1 MAAGR
6 NLKVDEQQGA
16 IEQPRQRFFPEAFN
30 ASRCSLRTK
39 MCFSEDPMH
48 GEYKT
53 PGGKLVAVDLEVE
66 DGNLRNVTV
75 SGDFFLYPEEA
86 LSTITGALEGLP
98 VELSESEIAEQ
109 VRMAM
114 PRDAEL
120 LGSSPEA
127 IGAAVRR
134 ALAGDPED
142 RP

>member
-1 MAAGR
+1 
-6 NLKVDEQQGA
+6 
-16 IEQPRQRFFPEAFN
+16 
-30 ASRCSLRTK
+30 
-39 MCFSEDPMH
+39 MH

-53 PGGKLVAVDLEVE
+53 PGGKLVAVDLDVE
-66 DGNLRNVTV
+66 DGDLRNVTV

-86 LSTITGALEGLP
+86 LSAITGALEGLP

>member
-1 MAAGR
+1 
-6 NLKVDEQQGA
+6 
-16 IEQPRQRFFPEAFN
+16 
-30 ASRCSLRTK
+30 
-39 MCFSEDPMH
+39 MH

-53 PGGKLVAVDLEVE
+53 PGGKLVAVDLEVA
-66 DGNLRNVTV
+66 DGVLRDVTV

-86 LSTITGALEGLP
+86 LSAITGALEGLS
-98 VELSESEIAEQ
+98 VELSESEIAEE

-134 ALAGDPED
+134 ALAGDTEN